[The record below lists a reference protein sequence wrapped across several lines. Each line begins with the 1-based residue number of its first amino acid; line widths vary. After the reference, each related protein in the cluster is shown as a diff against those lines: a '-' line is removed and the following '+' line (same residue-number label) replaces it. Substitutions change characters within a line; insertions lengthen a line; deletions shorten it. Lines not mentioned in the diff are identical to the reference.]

1 MGPQLRIMNFR
12 LLKIHYYS
20 YFSFY
25 YNYLNK
31 HFNYL
36 EHFKSIKFTDYHK
49 LNYFSLWIIKSFS
62 SYLMIDYIVIDELQN
77 LKQEAKPILVV
88 QELRQAKIYYQYL
101 TQYFQRFLSYLNPNE
116 YRLMINLHSFK
127 MMQLHL
133 LN

>member
-1 MGPQLRIMNFR
+1 
-12 LLKIHYYS
+12 
-20 YFSFY
+20 
-25 YNYLNK
+25 
-31 HFNYL
+31 
-36 EHFKSIKFTDYHK
+36 
-49 LNYFSLWIIKSFS
+49 
-62 SYLMIDYIVIDELQN
+62 MIDYIVIDELQN